1 MTATVPA
8 ASSVDAPPRL
18 ARWPRL
24 RRAGLWATLAVL
36 LLVAQLVSLLLTLHY
51 RTSRAQAD
59 VDARVQAGATE
70 LEQIFQRDMYAVLA
84 LPRGPGP
91 AWRLRAD
98 ELLLARPEALLV
110 ERRDLALAVTES
122 AESRS
127 RPPLFKRMRRADL
140 EIETELAC
148 RAAQRRGGPSFSR
161 SYFVPQDDGAGFEVI
176 DLCIHDRDGE
186 HDRGFVTATFSL
198 REVLAEA
205 SAQGWA
211 HGSELSFVE
220 PDGTL
225 LAHGGQQPSG
235 DVRQAGV
242 LRASRPVVLPGIA
255 LQLRLE
261 SGSRRPTLLPD
272 VVTALV
278 LGLSLTLVVVVLLL
292 VGDLRKRSRVER
304 QLAEALAFRKAME
317 DSVVT
322 GLRARD
328 LDGRITY
335 VNPAFCTMTGFG
347 ADELVGRWPPP
358 YWPPEQLPEYE
369 RRHRARLSAGSPGE
383 AREAFE
389 TRFVRRGG
397 EPFPVM
403 IFESPL
409 VDSAGRH
416 TGWMSTVLDL
426 SAQRKV
432 EELARQQQERLQA
445 TARLATVGEMASL
458 LSHEL
463 NQPLSAI
470 AAYATGSLN
479 LIDDPAHGELSAAEM
494 RPLLRHAVHHIA
506 AQAERAGRVI
516 RSVHD
521 FVRRRENTRDAVG
534 VDRLVEAVLP
544 LVRLQAHKSGARIE
558 LDLCTPMPRVV
569 CDRAMIEQVLLNLTR
584 NGIQAM
590 ETMPPPH
597 ERLLTLRVRQ
607 AHPQWVTISVV
618 DAGAGVDPA
627 VAGQLFTPFFTT
639 RREGMGLGLSVC
651 RTIVEQHSGVLDYEN
666 VRGVDGTAR
675 GAIFR
680 FSLPAAPAG
689 GAGSESEAEILADA
703 ETEAERPARAAA

>member
-1 MTATVPA
+1 MTAIVPA
-8 ASSVDAPPRL
+8 ASPADASAKPL
-18 ARWPRL
+18 RWPRL
-24 RRAGLWATLAVL
+24 RRAGLWAALAVL
-36 LLVAQLVSLLLTLHY
+36 LLIAQLVSLLLTLQY

-59 VDARVQAGATE
+59 IDEHVQTGATE
-70 LEQIFQRDMYAVLA
+70 LEQMFQRDMYAVLA

-91 AWRLRAD
+91 AWRQRAD
-98 ELLLARPEALLV
+98 ELLLARPETLLV

-122 AESRS
+122 ADSRS
-127 RPPLFKRMRRADL
+127 RPPLFGRMRRADL

-148 RAAQRRGGPSFSR
+148 RAAQRRRGPSFSR
-161 SYFVPQDDGAGFEVI
+161 SYFVPQADGSGAEVI

-205 SAQGWA
+205 SSHGWA
-211 HGSELSFVE
+211 HGGELSFVE
-220 PDGTL
+220 TDGTL
-225 LAHGGQQPSG
+225 LAHGGQQASG

-278 LGLSLTLVVVVLLL
+278 LGLSLTLFAVVVLLAR
-292 VGDLRKRSRVER
+292 DLRKRSRVER

-335 VNPAFCTMTGFG
+335 VNPAFCTMTGFD

-369 RRHRARLSAGSPGE
+369 RRHRARLSAGAPGE
-383 AREAFE
+383 TREAFE

-397 EPFPVM
+397 ELFPAM

-426 SAQRKV
+426 SVQRRV

-479 LIDDPAHGELSAAEM
+479 LIDDPAHVELSAAEM
-494 RPLLRHAVHHIA
+494 LPLLRHAIHHIA

-521 FVRRRENTRDAVG
+521 FVRRRENTRDAIG

-544 LVRLQAHKSGARIE
+544 LIRLQAHKSGARIE
-558 LDLCTPMPRVV
+558 LDLCTPTPRVV

-590 ETMPPPH
+590 EAMPVPNK
-597 ERLLTLRVRQ
+597 RVLTLRVRQ

-618 DAGAGVDPA
+618 DAGAGVEPG

-651 RTIVEQHSGVLDYEN
+651 RTIVEQHCGVLDFEN
-666 VRGVDGTAR
+666 VRGADGAPR
-675 GAIFR
+675 GAVFR
-680 FSLPAAPAG
+680 FSLPAAAVELQGETGTAAVGEAG
-689 GAGSESEAEILADA
+689 TQAV
-703 ETEAERPARAAA
+703 AA